1 MTQTDTCGLTFGKR
15 CPSFIIIVIV
25 GHLLQPGF
33 LARNCMTSYICK
45 TDWGGGRGNE
55 PKKLKFMDTP
65 MLILT
70 AHLF

>member
-33 LARNCMTSYICK
+33 LARNCMTSYMCK
-45 TDWGGGRGNE
+45 TDWGGGGGGGGMS
-55 PKKLKFMDTP
+55 LKN
-65 MLILT
+65 
-70 AHLF
+70 